1 MTDILPLQS
10 HRILTPFTSTHDQAS
25 RISND
30 HLHKHHPRIEQIF
43 VKARGDILSQ
53 KRVDLVA
60 RAIKGLDITA
70 ESVVEEEQE
79 EGGDPDFNA
88 SDFMGSDSD
97 SDSDAVSLPVH
108 DTDYDIVQTMIF
120 VNTADV
126 ASRLAGEL
134 EKTGIQCAEYHKLVT
149 DVEKQES
156 LRRFREEEV
165 AVLVCTDHASRGLD
179 LPNVRHV
186 IQAEFAGNVVQYLH
200 RIGRAS
206 RAGVLGKATN
216 IYDDRSA
223 DLVTSI
229 LSDSEEKKIDQSF
242 SRRRGFRQKIK
253 KEYRRATGWTPPEP
267 SPSDSQY

>member
-1 MTDILPLQS
+1 MKLNAFKMSLGTITRMRTKLRMRTDMRGEGLRSL
-10 HRILTPFTSTHDQAS
+10 STRNKTQ
-25 RISND
+25 
-30 HLHKHHPRIEQIF
+30 
-43 VKARGDILSQ
+43 ARGDILSQ

-60 RAIKGLDITA
+60 RAIKGQDVAL
-70 ESVVEEEQE
+70 EGPVEEEQE

-88 SDFMGSDSD
+88 NDFMGSDGDSETAPASVVD
-97 SDSDAVSLPVH
+97 SD
-108 DTDYDIVQTMIF
+108 YEIIQTMVF

-134 EKTGIQCAEYHKLVT
+134 EKSGIQCAEYHKLVT

-165 AVLVCTDHASRGLD
+165 SVLVCTDHASRGLD

-223 DLVTSI
+223 DLVASI

-253 KEYRRATGWTPPEP
+253 KEYRRSTGWTPPER
-267 SPSDSQY
+267 PSDPQY